1 MGFAV
6 DDAEASTNTMSNIAQ
21 SVASLTTMGFNFL
34 SFLLYPL
41 MLLISQL
48 MDPDILIGPDMEA
61 KLLEIWVQIRNWINM
76 FFVLALVVIALYNV
90 LGIAGDGSNYAL
102 KAILP
107 KIVIGLIAVNFSFLA
122 GKVLI
127 DATNVLTNAVYAL
140 PTDLKEWDDQ
150 VKGVN
155 ERLCSKI
162 VGWEEPN
169 SEGYSAPKT
178 NSLKIDDGKI
188 LSYIFCKPG
197 EGTGAEGDTDI
208 EFYTGKFN
216 EFGDSFFNV
225 FGAHNVDLVLMVNM
239 GQVMD
244 INIAQLSGKTAV
256 DQFAA
261 LSMQTLFGILL
272 FLLFGFAFVA
282 VVVVMAARLVILW
295 ICLALSPFVVLLFVF
310 PDLANL
316 GGGGELNLKTTFF
329 KHLFAPVMMGVVFSV
344 GFVMLATLQGS
355 QPGGWLGKIGEITFE
370 DLGDAD
376 AMEGYVSGTFGRDIS
391 DFQDL
396 LVAICAVVIIWVGVF
411 AAASQT
417 IASSWTQAIKGAGES
432 VGKFLAESPL
442 YATVIP
448 VPGGKKDAKGNALE
462 TVSLGGALF
471 GSIGKLKGLG
481 AKRDQINKDDARK
494 IWGAGTP
501 IQDYADQ
508 VESRV
513 KKGSKADIH
522 AELKGLAAK
531 KGSDGVEN
539 WVEMLGDSNVQKTLE
554 LEKILSAD
562 DYAKLDKAIEG
573 KDTNALVRLLKT
585 NPKIEKAIFGE
596 GGFNSGDW
604 DKKEVTNEDLG
615 KSADSTEPVKP
626 TEEEKAETQK
636 KKEEGTKKLKA
647 GKEAI
652 MAATTAAAAATT
664 VGQLDSTQK
673 GAVQAALSQEEL
685 DAPSSEIINEMFT
698 VHSPEEASQVKEAG
712 KICKE
717 KNAKIEDPIFNNVKI
732 NKDGTIDGASFV
744 EAVNTAFQAQ
754 PKAGEAGKTSTAPTT
769 TAVPGGPMKESS
781 DTAGT
786 PPPEP
791 QPEETPP
798 PEPPKKQ

>member
-355 QPGGWLGKIGEITFE
+355 TNGGWLGKIGEITFE

-448 VPGGKKDAKGNALE
+448 VPGRTNKDGSDMKVGLGNLLGAIPQIANDFIDQRKKGTRDVADLVGIGRPPLQKYADNEMQKASKSTKTEEVQGHFRNIANKKGYDSLKWAQYLNENGKSLNLNSKLSPNDFKKVSEAMEKGNDREILNLLRNNTAIK
-462 TVSLGGALF
+462 TA
-471 GSIGKLKGLG
+471 ILG
-481 AKRDQINKDDARK
+481 AAFKSED
-494 IWGAGTP
+494 WG
-501 IQDYADQ
+501 
-508 VESRV
+508 
-513 KKGSKADIH
+513 
-522 AELKGLAAK
+522 
-531 KGSDGVEN
+531 
-539 WVEMLGDSNVQKTLE
+539 
-554 LEKILSAD
+554 
-562 DYAKLDKAIEG
+562 
-573 KDTNALVRLLKT
+573 
-585 NPKIEKAIFGE
+585 
-596 GGFNSGDW
+596 
-604 DKKEVTNEDLG
+604 KEEISNEDLG
-615 KSADSTEPVKP
+615 ASADSTEAVKP

-636 KKEEGTKKLKA
+636 KKAEGTKKLKA

-664 VGQLDSTQK
+664 VGQLSDGQK
-673 GAVQAALSQEEL
+673 TEVQAALSQEEL

-712 KICKE
+712 KICKG
-717 KNAKIEDPIFNNVKI
+717 KKVTIEDPIFKDVKI
-732 NKDGTIDGASFV
+732 NKDGTIDGADFV
-744 EAVNTAFQAQ
+744 KAVNTAFQAQ
-754 PKAGEAGKTSTAPTT
+754 PKAGEAGQTPTDLTT
-769 TAVPGGPMKESS
+769 TAVPSNSQGSP
-781 DTAGT
+781 DTAGL
-786 PPPEP
+786 PPPPKP
-791 QPEETPP
+791 QPGEPLL
-798 PEPPKKQ
+798 PEPSAPPKQ